1 MIVIGDLHL
10 TRHTRPEV
18 VTDLGRLLAAHAG
31 ERVVI
36 AGDFFDLVADAPK
49 EERTTAIR
57 NVFGHH
63 PEARAA
69 VGSFLDEGGEL
80 LLLGGNHDADLGQ
93 ADLVPAML
101 DVIAPSAAGRRRLS
115 SRPWFVREGEV
126 HLEHGHFYDP
136 DNTPAHPL
144 VVGAPSLGVHFSAE
158 FVAATGAHRYLQAN
172 NGTPLKLFL
181 SSFSWYG
188 SRAPYVI
195 YRYFHAAIAALAQAG
210 PFYRAHDEKNVGQER
225 QARYAEEA
233 GVPAAMV
240 NSMIALGARS
250 TLESF
255 SDTFARL
262 YMDRVIASL
271 LLGSG
276 AAASLAG
283 QGKLGVTSG
292 ALGTMLM
299 TLSWLNGHNRYRDT
313 VVTCLERAAH
323 AIADNTGVKL
333 VVFGHTHREALT
345 DRYANTGSFAW
356 PGEAPGR
363 PYLSIEPGP
372 HGPRAVRHHLRG

>member
-1 MIVIGDLHL
+1 MIVVGDLHL

-18 VTDLGRLLAAHAG
+18 VSDLIRLFETHAG

-49 EERTTAIR
+49 EERKQTIA

-63 PEARAA
+63 PKAREA
-69 VGSFLDEGGEL
+69 VGTFLDRGGEL
-80 LLLGGNHDADLGQ
+80 TLLGGNHDADLGQ
-93 ADLVPAML
+93 ADLVPTL
-101 DVIAPSAAGRRRLS
+101 IDLIDPSPEGRTRLS
-115 SRPWFVREGEV
+115 SRPWFLREGGL

-144 VVGAPSLGVHFSAE
+144 VVGEPSLGVHFSAE
-158 FVAATGAHRYLQAN
+158 FVAPTGAHRYLNAN

-188 SRAPYVI
+188 KRAPYVI
-195 YRYFHAAIAALAQAG
+195 YRYFHAAFAALAKAG
-210 PFYRAHDEKNVGQER
+210 PFYRAKHERALGLER

-233 GVPAAMV
+233 GVPLEMV
-240 NSMIALGARS
+240 ELLFAGGAPS

-255 SDTFARL
+255 GKTFARL
-262 YMDRVIASL
+262 YMDRVAATL
-271 LLGSG
+271 TVGSG
-276 AAASLAG
+276 LALAASGRRVAG
-283 QGKLGVTSG
+283 ASTATLG
-292 ALGTMLM
+292 AMLM
-299 TLSWLNGHNRYRDT
+299 TMSWLNGHNRYRDT
-313 VVTCLERAAH
+313 VVTCLERAAE
-323 AIADNTGVKL
+323 AIAERTGASL

-356 PGEAPGR
+356 PGDAPGR
-363 PYLSIEPGP
+363 PYLRIEHGP
-372 HGPRAVRHHLRG
+372 HGPRAIRHHLE